1 MFRSMTAYSRK
12 CAETD
17 DRSVSAEIK
26 SVNNKFLDLN
36 LRLPRALTPLE
47 PRIRAMFVSAGVS
60 RGKVDVN
67 ITAPM
72 AALRRR
78 LLRSTAQPQPRISP
92 RFTRC
97 AMNSVSATTFRS

>member
-1 MFRSMTAYSRK
+1 MLPAQASEGKGIPRIMFRSMTAYSRK

-47 PRIRAMFVSAGVS
+47 PRIRSLVYRRAS
-60 RGKVDVN
+60 R
-67 ITAPM
+67 
-72 AALRRR
+72 AAR
-78 LLRSTAQPQPRISP
+78 
-92 RFTRC
+92 
-97 AMNSVSATTFRS
+97 